1 MAGQTGIVARRAISS
16 IIDGGVEDSQ
26 VHTFSAVAIGRASS
40 AVVAITVVNANA
52 WSQDIG
58 AFIVNVV

>member
-1 MAGQTGIVARRAISS
+1 MTSQTGIVARRAISG
-16 IIDGGVEDSQ
+16 IIYGGVEGSQ
-26 VHTFSAVAIGRASS
+26 VNAFSAETIGRASS
-40 AVVAITVVNANA
+40 AVVAVTVVYASA